1 MTVPSVLKCITCD
14 RSYPVEEIRYTCDCG
29 ALLEYVHDF
38 SQFGRDGRSWR
49 ALFDARLSK
58 RELPYGSGVWRFKE
72 LVMPFLPEDQIVSL
86 YEGNTP
92 LYPATAPLR
101 DHFGIQQLFFKH
113 AGMCPTLSFKDYGM
127 TVLASVAHWLDVKG
141 IACAST
147 GDTSASMAAYT
158 AQLASKGLKG
168 VVLLPKG
175 KISFEQLSQPISSG
189 VTTLELDTDFDG
201 CMRIIQEVT
210 DKHPI
215 YLANSKN
222 SSRIEGQ
229 KAIAFEIVQQLH
241 WEAPDWIV
249 VPMGNAGNLSAIGKG
264 LFEMK
269 ELGIIDRLPR
279 LAAVQSEAA
288 NPMYLSYLTGFRE
301 FEPIAPKPSVASAI
315 WIGDPVSR
323 EKAIR
328 ELRRSDGVV
337 EQVSE
342 EELLDAKAKVDA
354 SGIYVCPQGGVA
366 AAGMK
371 KLREKGVIKESEHV
385 VVVITAHGGKFSRA
399 AVDYHSDPKSRY
411 GNRPIQLAAS
421 LTGVEQALGLG

>member
-1 MTVPSVLKCITCD
+1 MTTTSVLKCITCG
-14 RSYPVEEIRYTCDCG
+14 RAYPVEEIRYTCDCG
-29 ALLEYVHDF
+29 TLLEYVHDF
-38 SQFGRDGRSWR
+38 SQFDRDGQAWR
-49 ALFDARLSK
+49 ALFDSRLSLLD
-58 RELPYGSGVWRFKE
+58 LPYCSGVWRFKE
-72 LVMPFLPEDQIVSL
+72 LVIPFLPEDQIVSM

-101 DHFGIQQLFFKH
+101 EHFGVQRLFFKH
-113 AGMCPTLSFKDYGM
+113 SGMCPTLSFKDYGM
-127 TVLASVAHWLDVKG
+127 TVLVSVANWLDVKG

-147 GDTSASMAAYT
+147 GDTSAAMAAYA
-158 AQLASKGLKG
+158 AQLSSKGLKSM
-168 VVLLPKG
+168 VLLPKG

-189 VTTLELDTDFDG
+189 AVTIELDTDFDG
-201 CMRIIQEVT
+201 CMRIIQELT
-210 DKHPI
+210 EKHPI

-264 LFEMK
+264 LWEMK
-269 ELGIIDRLPR
+269 ELGIIERLPR
-279 LAAVQSEAA
+279 LAAIQSESA
-288 NPMYLSYLTGFRE
+288 NPMYLSYLTGFE
-301 FEPIAPKPSVASAI
+301 QFEPVVPKPSVASAI

-323 EKAIR
+323 DKAIR

-337 EQVSE
+337 EEVSE

-366 AAGMK
+366 AAGLR
-371 KLREKGVIKESEHV
+371 KLREKSIIGAKETV

-411 GNRPIQLAAS
+411 GNQPIHLGAS
-421 LTGVEQALGLG
+421 LEAVEQALGLG